1 VLGPVKGLI
10 GRFVLFDPS
19 SVDLFVS
26 DLLTQGRGDI
36 RNPEFKWSR
45 YDIESFNVRL
55 HTSHY
60 PSVLNHE
67 QSRRR
72 LT

>member
-10 GRFVLFDPS
+10 GRFVLSDPS
-19 SVDLFVS
+19 SVDLFVT
-26 DLLTQGRGDI
+26 DVLTEEGGDI
-36 RNPEFKWSR
+36 RKPEFKWSR

-60 PSVLNHE
+60 PSVIYHE
-67 QSRRR
+67 
-72 LT
+72 